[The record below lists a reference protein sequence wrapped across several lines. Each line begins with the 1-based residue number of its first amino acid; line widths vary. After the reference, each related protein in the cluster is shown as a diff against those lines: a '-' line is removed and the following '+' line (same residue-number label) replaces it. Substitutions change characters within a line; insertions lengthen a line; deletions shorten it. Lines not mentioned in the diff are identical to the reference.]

1 MYILYIYYFGSIND
15 FAVVSPNGE
24 SSGRF
29 INIKPYATIFTMKPN
44 ATTAE

>member
-1 MYILYIYYFGSIND
+1 MYTYLGSMKD
-15 FAVVSPNGE
+15 FVLVSPNGE

-29 INIKPYATIFTMKPN
+29 INIKPYAIILIMKPN

>member
-1 MYILYIYYFGSIND
+1 MYLGSMKD

-29 INIKPYATIFTMKPN
+29 INIKPYAIMFMMNPN